1 MKLPTSRFRIG
12 IDLGTSNSALCYLD
26 QEDLTNQ
33 LHCFEIPQ
41 WIGNGEW
48 YDQKTLPS
56 HAFLLTKEEKLSGR
70 FQLPWSEDSEPDLA
84 TGEWARQQQALRPE
98 RNIHSAKSWL
108 CYHNLNPEAEILPQ
122 SDQSDL
128 RRYSPMSASSIF
140 LQHLRDSW
148 NHKIAKDR
156 TDLRL
161 EDQKIV
167 LTVPASFDEIAR
179 EFTLRSVKMAGLKN
193 VTLLEEPQAAF
204 YSWIAKNSEDYDL
217 PKTLSD
223 YFTNTENIVLVVDIG
238 GGTSDFSLVK
248 VKISDDPKENPEIER
263 LAVSDHILLGGDNL
277 DLAIAAHIEQQL
289 TGQQRKLS
297 PRLWEALTAQCRR
310 AKEILWTT
318 EQDQFP
324 ITIAEQ
330 GSRLIGKTKNYI
342 LSQKEFEQI
351 ILDGFFPELDWDAD
365 LPAKKIQGLR
375 TIGLPYASDSAI
387 TRHLLRFLR
396 NHCSQ
401 IEAER
406 FPTHVLFNGGALE
419 PSLLQEKIR
428 RLLEKW
434 VTLLRETEKSIQV
447 LPQEQM
453 QLAVAKGAT
462 YYHLV
467 REGKGPQIKGGSA
480 RSYYVSLLVDEMKPG
495 SQNLAWLCI
504 LPQQASIE
512 EYQEVQGHTLEIAVN
527 QPVQFEMR
535 SSSIRTQD
543 QLGDIIQLEQ
553 EDLERDFT
561 ELPPIQTFLGIDRN
575 RLPKK
580 TTALGIQL
588 RAKLNEIGTLSLE
601 CVNHTLNEEWRLE
614 FRIRES
620 APEVIQPD
628 QSTNVSKQWEP
639 PGNWD
644 DVHKNL
650 QSWFGKRSRQEKLP
664 LSLNKQLEALLGP
677 RTAWPL
683 PLLREI
689 ADQLLSGMGTRVR
702 SANHEINWLKI
713 CGFCLR
719 PGFGFPNDEL
729 RIKQLTEWIDRG
741 PQFRKERN
749 VEVEWWIFCR
759 RVAAGLP
766 PQTQETIF
774 KYLEARLV
782 EGNRKPRSS
791 KLPKRKRPASISPS
805 TFNELWLLLSNL
817 ESVTHEKKRIYGK
830 QLLER
835 LEKSQNTGIEGLC
848 LARFGSRELV
858 HAGSLYVI
866 PPKEVEFWI
875 QSLLE
880 IHHQK
885 PIQELPLVLTKLG
898 QFTGDR
904 QRDISQ
910 DLRKELRTFVQSYD
924 EDGSLVRLLTEETK
938 RDPPDILESNL
949 QNWLFGDELPIGLKL
964 AKSS

>member
-1 MKLPTSRFRIG
+1 
-12 IDLGTSNSALCYLD
+12 
-26 QEDLTNQ
+26 
-33 LHCFEIPQ
+33 
-41 WIGNGEW
+41 
-48 YDQKTLPS
+48 
-56 HAFLLTKEEKLSGR
+56 
-70 FQLPWSEDSEPDLA
+70 DS
-84 TGEWARQQQALRPE
+84 
-98 RNIHSAKSWL
+98 
-108 CYHNLNPEAEILPQ
+108 
-122 SDQSDL
+122 
-128 RRYSPMSASSIF
+128 
-140 LQHLRDSW
+140 
-148 NHKIAKDR
+148 
-156 TDLRL
+156 
-161 EDQKIV
+161 
-167 LTVPASFDEIAR
+167 
-179 EFTLRSVKMAGLKN
+179 
-193 VTLLEEPQAAF
+193 
-204 YSWIAKNSEDYDL
+204 

-223 YFTNTENIVLVVDIG
+223 YFKNSENIVLVVDIG

-248 VKISDDPKENPEIER
+248 VKIPEDPKENPEMER

-277 DLAIAAHIEQQL
+277 DLALAAHVEQQL

-342 LSQKEFEQI
+342 LSQNEFEQI

-375 TIGLPYASDSAI
+375 TLGLPYASDTAI

-401 IEAER
+401 IEPER
-406 FPTHVLFNGGALE
+406 FPTHVLFNGGTLE

-434 VTLLRETEKSIQV
+434 GSQLGETEKSVQV

-467 REGKGPQIKGGSA
+467 REGKGLQIKGGSA
-480 RSYYVSLLVDEMKPG
+480 RSYYVSLLVDGMEPG

-504 LPQQASIE
+504 LPQQASVE
-512 EYQEVQGHTLEIAVN
+512 EYQEVQGHTLEIAIN

-535 SSSIRTQD
+535 ASSIRTQD
-543 QLGDIIQLEQ
+543 HLGDIIQIEQ
-553 EDLERDFT
+553 EELERDFT

-580 TTALGIQL
+580 ATTLGIQL

-601 CVNHTLNEEWRLE
+601 CVNHHLSEEWRLE

-620 APEVIQPD
+620 APEVIQSD
-628 QSTNVSKQWEP
+628 QSITVDNQWEP
-639 PGNWD
+639 PSNWD
-644 DVHKNL
+644 DVQRTL
-650 QSWFGKRSRQEKLP
+650 QSWFGKRSRQENLP

-677 RTAWPL
+677 RSGWPL

-702 SANHEINWLKI
+702 SVNHEMNWLKI

-729 RIKQLTEWIDRG
+729 RIKQLTEWIARG

-766 PQTQETIF
+766 SQTQEAIF
-774 KYLEARLV
+774 KSLEERLV

-791 KLPKRKRPASISPS
+791 KLPKGKRPASISPS
-805 TFNELWLLLSNL
+805 ALNELWLLLSNL
-817 ESVTHEKKRIYGK
+817 ESVPHEKKRTYSK
-830 QLLER
+830 QLLDR
-835 LEKSQNTGIEGLC
+835 LEKGQSTGIEALC

-866 PPKEVEFWI
+866 PPKEVESWI

-904 QRDISQ
+904 HRDISP
-910 DLRKELRTFVQSYD
+910 DLRKELIAFVESYD
-924 EDGSLVRLLTEETK
+924 EDGSLVRLLTEEAK
-938 RDPPDILESNL
+938 RDTVEILESNL

>member
-1 MKLPTSRFRIG
+1 M
-12 IDLGTSNSALCYLD
+12 
-26 QEDLTNQ
+26 
-33 LHCFEIPQ
+33 
-41 WIGNGEW
+41 
-48 YDQKTLPS
+48 
-56 HAFLLTKEEKLSGR
+56 
-70 FQLPWSEDSEPDLA
+70 
-84 TGEWARQQQALRPE
+84 
-98 RNIHSAKSWL
+98 
-108 CYHNLNPEAEILPQ
+108 
-122 SDQSDL
+122 
-128 RRYSPMSASSIF
+128 
-140 LQHLRDSW
+140 
-148 NHKIAKDR
+148 
-156 TDLRL
+156 
-161 EDQKIV
+161 
-167 LTVPASFDEIAR
+167 
-179 EFTLRSVKMAGLKN
+179 
-193 VTLLEEPQAAF
+193 
-204 YSWIAKNSEDYDL
+204 
-217 PKTLSD
+217 
-223 YFTNTENIVLVVDIG
+223 
-238 GGTSDFSLVK
+238 
-248 VKISDDPKENPEIER
+248 
-263 LAVSDHILLGGDNL
+263 
-277 DLAIAAHIEQQL
+277 
-289 TGQQRKLS
+289 
-297 PRLWEALTAQCRR
+297 
-310 AKEILWTT
+310 
-318 EQDQFP
+318 
-324 ITIAEQ
+324 
-330 GSRLIGKTKNYI
+330 
-342 LSQKEFEQI
+342 
-351 ILDGFFPELDWDAD
+351 
-365 LPAKKIQGLR
+365 
-375 TIGLPYASDSAI
+375 
-387 TRHLLRFLR
+387 
-396 NHCSQ
+396 
-401 IEAER
+401 
-406 FPTHVLFNGGALE
+406 
-419 PSLLQEKIR
+419 LQEKIR

-434 VTLLRETEKSIQV
+434 GSLLGKTEKSIQV

-467 REGKGPQIKGGSA
+467 REGKGLQIKGGSA
-480 RSYYVSLLVDEMKPG
+480 RSYYVSLLVDGMEPG
-495 SQNLAWLCI
+495 LQNLAWLCI
-504 LPQQASIE
+504 LPQQASVE

-543 QLGDIIQLEQ
+543 QLGDIIQLAQ

-601 CVNHTLNEEWRLE
+601 CVNHALNEEWRLE

-639 PGNWD
+639 PSNWD
-644 DVHKNL
+644 DVHKTL

-664 LSLNKQLEALLGP
+664 LSLNKQLETLLGP

-702 SANHEINWLKI
+702 SANHETNWLKI

-766 PQTQETIF
+766 PQTQEAIF
-774 KYLEARLV
+774 KSLEVRLL

-791 KLPKRKRPASISPS
+791 KLPKGKRTTSISPS
-805 TFNELWLLLSNL
+805 ALNELWLLLSNL
-817 ESVTHEKKRIYGK
+817 ESVPHEKKRIYGK

-848 LARFGSRELV
+848 MARFGSRELV
-858 HAGSLYVI
+858 HAGSLYVM
-866 PPKEVEFWI
+866 PPKEVETWI

-885 PIQELPLVLTKLG
+885 PIQEL
-898 QFTGDR
+898 
-904 QRDISQ
+904 
-910 DLRKELRTFVQSYD
+910 
-924 EDGSLVRLLTEETK
+924 
-938 RDPPDILESNL
+938 
-949 QNWLFGDELPIGLKL
+949 
-964 AKSS
+964 

>member
-1 MKLPTSRFRIG
+1 MYSSTVGHSSLLNFRRKFG
-12 IDLGTSNSALCYLD
+12 VY
-26 QEDLTNQ
+26 
-33 LHCFEIPQ
+33 
-41 WIGNGEW
+41 WKNG
-48 YDQKTLPS
+48 
-56 HAFLLTKEEKLSGR
+56 
-70 FQLPWSEDSEPDLA
+70 
-84 TGEWARQQQALRPE
+84 
-98 RNIHSAKSWL
+98 
-108 CYHNLNPEAEILPQ
+108 
-122 SDQSDL
+122 
-128 RRYSPMSASSIF
+128 
-140 LQHLRDSW
+140 
-148 NHKIAKDR
+148 
-156 TDLRL
+156 
-161 EDQKIV
+161 
-167 LTVPASFDEIAR
+167 
-179 EFTLRSVKMAGLKN
+179 
-193 VTLLEEPQAAF
+193 
-204 YSWIAKNSEDYDL
+204 DL
-217 PKTLSD
+217 P
-223 YFTNTENIVLVVDIG
+223 G
-238 GGTSDFSLVK
+238 
-248 VKISDDPKENPEIER
+248 
-263 LAVSDHILLGGDNL
+263 
-277 DLAIAAHIEQQL
+277 
-289 TGQQRKLS
+289 
-297 PRLWEALTAQCRR
+297 
-310 AKEILWTT
+310 
-318 EQDQFP
+318 
-324 ITIAEQ
+324 
-330 GSRLIGKTKNYI
+330 
-342 LSQKEFEQI
+342 
-351 ILDGFFPELDWDAD
+351 
-365 LPAKKIQGLR
+365 
-375 TIGLPYASDSAI
+375 
-387 TRHLLRFLR
+387 
-396 NHCSQ
+396 
-401 IEAER
+401 
-406 FPTHVLFNGGALE
+406 
-419 PSLLQEKIR
+419 
-428 RLLEKW
+428 
-434 VTLLRETEKSIQV
+434 ETEKSIQV

-467 REGKGPQIKGGSA
+467 REGKGLQIKGGSA
-480 RSYYVSLLVDEMKPG
+480 RSYYVSLLVDGMEPG
-495 SQNLAWLCI
+495 LQNLAWLCI
-504 LPQQASIE
+504 LPQQASVE

-561 ELPPIQTFLGIDRN
+561 ELPPIQTFLGINRN

-580 TTALGIQL
+580 TTTLGIQL

-644 DVHKNL
+644 DVHKTL
-650 QSWFGKRSRQEKLP
+650 QSWFGKRSRQDKLP

-677 RTAWPL
+677 RTGWHL

-729 RIKQLTEWIDRG
+729 RIKPLTEWIDRG

-766 PQTQETIF
+766 PQTQEAIF
-774 KYLEARLV
+774 KSLEVRLV
-782 EGNRKPRSS
+782 EGNRKPRSL
-791 KLPKRKRPASISPS
+791 KLPKGKRPKSISPS
-805 TFNELWLLLSNL
+805 ALNELWLLLSNL
-817 ESVTHEKKRIYGK
+817 ESVPHEKKRIYGK

-866 PPKEVEFWI
+866 PPKEVESWI
-875 QSLLE
+875 KSLLE

-904 QRDISQ
+904 HRDISP
-910 DLRKELRTFVQSYD
+910 DLRKELITFVKSYD
-924 EDGSLVRLLTEETK
+924 EDGSLVRLLTEEAK
-938 RDPPDILESNL
+938 GDPEDILESNL